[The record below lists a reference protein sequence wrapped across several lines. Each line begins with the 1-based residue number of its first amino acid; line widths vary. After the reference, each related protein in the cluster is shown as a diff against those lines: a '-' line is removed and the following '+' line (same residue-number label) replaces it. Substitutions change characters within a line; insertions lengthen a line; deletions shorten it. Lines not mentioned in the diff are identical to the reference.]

1 MSLLWHACEKYVVKD
16 VTLFLYNLV
25 FMSGWLV
32 ILSVYLNTNW
42 NGDSLFE
49 LIPQFLSV
57 EADQWFRTL
66 RSFLTFY
73 PTVSSA
79 NMKISAGLY
88 NRD

>member
-1 MSLLWHACEKYVVKD
+1 MSLLWHAYEKYVVKD
-16 VTLFLYNLV
+16 VTLFLCNLV

-42 NGDSLFE
+42 NGDNLFE

-66 RSFLTFY
+66 
-73 PTVSSA
+73 
-79 NMKISAGLY
+79 G
-88 NRD
+88 

>member
-1 MSLLWHACEKYVVKD
+1 
-16 VTLFLYNLV
+16 
-25 FMSGWLV
+25 MSGWLV

-49 LIPQFLSV
+49 LIPRFLSV

-66 RSFLTFY
+66 GSFLTFS
-73 PTVSSA
+73 PTVSSG
-79 NMKISAGLY
+79 NMKISAGHY

>member
-1 MSLLWHACEKYVVKD
+1 MKD

-49 LIPQFLSV
+49 LISQFLSV

-66 RSFLTFY
+66 GSFLGFY
-73 PTVSSA
+73 PTVSSG
-79 NMKISAGLY
+79 NIKISAGHFD